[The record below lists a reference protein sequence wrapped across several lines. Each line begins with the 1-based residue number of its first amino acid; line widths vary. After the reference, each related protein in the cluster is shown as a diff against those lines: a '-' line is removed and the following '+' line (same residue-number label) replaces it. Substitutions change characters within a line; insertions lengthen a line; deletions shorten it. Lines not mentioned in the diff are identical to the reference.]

1 MYTAKDIRNL
11 ALLGHGGDGKSALCE
26 SMLYVTK
33 AITRLGKRAD
43 GTTVSDF
50 DDEEKKRQYS
60 IKTSVIPVEF
70 GGCKLNVLDNPG
82 YFDFAAEIVQSLRV
96 ADAGLICLTAKSGIA
111 VGTEKGWKSLADAGL
126 PAMFYVSKL
135 DEEHAN
141 FFNTFDSLRD
151 IFGASV
157 IPFTFPI
164 LHGEEAV
171 GVVDLV
177 SKKAYDVSGKE
188 IALPAEAEEKIE
200 EYMAELNEQVAETDE
215 ALMEKFFMEEPFTEE
230 ELLKGIKEGIR
241 QRSVTP
247 VFCGCA
253 MNGLGTAALL
263 DNLVRFAPS
272 PLEGKPAVRV
282 DEEGK
287 ESEFPLN
294 PDGPATAFVF
304 NTVAD
309 QYGKNSYF
317 KVLSGNIEDTM
328 TVVNA
333 RTGDNEKLGNTF
345 FPKGKDNAKTAKVC
359 CGDIGVFTKLAS
371 VRTGDTLCQPGKL
384 VTIKPMTYAEPCYRM
399 AIYAKTKG
407 QEDKVAAGLV
417 KLNEEGIRQRS
428 VTPVFCGCAMNGLG
442 TAALLDNLVR
452 FAPSPLEGKPAV
464 RVDEEGKESEFPLNP
479 DGPATAFVFNTVA
492 DQYGK
497 NSYFKVLSGNIEDTM
512 TVVNARTGDNEKLGN
527 TFFPK
532 GKDNAKTAK
541 VCCGDIGVFTK
552 LASVRTGDTL
562 CQPGKLVTIKPMT
575 YAEPCYRMAIYAKTK
590 GQEDKV
596 AAGLVK
602 LNEEDASFTYGNDP
616 ETKEMIIAGVCDIHL
631 SVIIAKLLSKY
642 KVEAELRPAKI
653 AYRET
658 IKKKVEIHG
667 RHKKQSGGHGQ
678 FGDVYIRFEPQSESE
693 DMIFADETVGGC
705 VPKNFIPSV
714 EKGLRNCIGKGVL
727 AGYPVVF
734 LKSTLYFGSYH
745 PVDSSDMA
753 FQTAAGI
760 AYKEGLPTAG
770 PTLLEPIGEL
780 KVFIPDANMGDII
793 GDLNKR
799 RGRVM
804 GMNPDPD
811 NRGWQIVEAEVPM
824 GEMSSYAIDLRSMSQ
839 GRGSYSLKFVRY
851 EEVPQI
857 NQAKIIEDAKKADEE

>member
-417 KLNEEGIRQRS
+417 KLNEE
-428 VTPVFCGCAMNGLG
+428 
-442 TAALLDNLVR
+442 
-452 FAPSPLEGKPAV
+452 
-464 RVDEEGKESEFPLNP
+464 
-479 DGPATAFVFNTVA
+479 
-492 DQYGK
+492 
-497 NSYFKVLSGNIEDTM
+497 
-512 TVVNARTGDNEKLGN
+512 
-527 TFFPK
+527 
-532 GKDNAKTAK
+532 
-541 VCCGDIGVFTK
+541 
-552 LASVRTGDTL
+552 
-562 CQPGKLVTIKPMT
+562 
-575 YAEPCYRMAIYAKTK
+575 
-590 GQEDKV
+590 
-596 AAGLVK
+596 
-602 LNEEDASFTYGNDP
+602 DASFTYGNDP

-658 IKKKVEIHG
+658 IKKKVKTQG

>member
-417 KLNEEGIRQRS
+417 KLNEE
-428 VTPVFCGCAMNGLG
+428 
-442 TAALLDNLVR
+442 
-452 FAPSPLEGKPAV
+452 
-464 RVDEEGKESEFPLNP
+464 
-479 DGPATAFVFNTVA
+479 
-492 DQYGK
+492 
-497 NSYFKVLSGNIEDTM
+497 
-512 TVVNARTGDNEKLGN
+512 
-527 TFFPK
+527 
-532 GKDNAKTAK
+532 
-541 VCCGDIGVFTK
+541 
-552 LASVRTGDTL
+552 
-562 CQPGKLVTIKPMT
+562 
-575 YAEPCYRMAIYAKTK
+575 
-590 GQEDKV
+590 
-596 AAGLVK
+596 
-602 LNEEDASFTYGNDP
+602 DASFTYGNDP

-631 SVIIAKLLSKY
+631 SVIIAKLQSKY
-642 KVEAELRPAKI
+642 KVEAVLKPAKI

>member
-1 MYTAKDIRNL
+1 MPPCSPRDFQHAALLRKEKIKTMYTAKDIRNL
-11 ALLGHGGDGKSALCE
+11 CLLGHGGDGKSALCE
-26 SMLYVTK
+26 SMLYLTK

-60 IKTSVIPVEF
+60 IKTSVIPVEYN
-70 GGCKLNVLDNPG
+70 GCKVNVLDNPG
-82 YFDFAAEIVQSLRV
+82 YFDFAGEVVQSLRV
-96 ADAGLICLTAKSGIA
+96 SDAGIICLTAKSGIA

-141 FFNTFDSLRD
+141 FFATFDSIRST
-151 IFGASV
+151 FGASA

-164 LHGEEAV
+164 LKGEQAV
-171 GVVDLV
+171 GVVDLIA
-177 SKKAYDVSGKE
+177 KKAYDVDGKE
-188 IALPAEAEEKIE
+188 IALPADAEEKIE

-230 ELLKGIKEGIR
+230 ELIKGIRDGLQ
-241 QRSVTP
+241 QRTVTP

-253 MNGLGTAALL
+253 MNGLGTLRLL
-263 DNLVRFAPS
+263 ENIVKFAPN
-272 PLEGKPAVRV
+272 PLEGKPMITV
-282 DEEGK
+282 DEDGN
-287 ESEFPLN
+287 ESELPLN
-294 PDGPATAFVF
+294 PNGSAIAFVF

-317 KVLSGNIEDTM
+317 KVVSGNIEDTM
-328 TVVNA
+328 SVVNS
-333 RTGDNEKLGNTF
+333 RTGDTEKLGNTF
-345 FPKGKDNAKTAKVC
+345 FPRGKDNTKTSKVC

-371 VRTGDTLCQPGKL
+371 VRTGDTLCLPGKS
-384 VTIKPMTYAEPCYRM
+384 VTIKPMEYAEPCYRM

-407 QEDKVAAGLV
+407 QEDKVA
-417 KLNEEGIRQRS
+417 N
-428 VTPVFCGCAMNGLG
+428 
-442 TAALLDNLVR
+442 
-452 FAPSPLEGKPAV
+452 
-464 RVDEEGKESEFPLNP
+464 
-479 DGPATAFVFNTVA
+479 
-492 DQYGK
+492 
-497 NSYFKVLSGNIEDTM
+497 
-512 TVVNARTGDNEKLGN
+512 
-527 TFFPK
+527 
-532 GKDNAKTAK
+532 
-541 VCCGDIGVFTK
+541 
-552 LASVRTGDTL
+552 
-562 CQPGKLVTIKPMT
+562 
-575 YAEPCYRMAIYAKTK
+575 
-590 GQEDKV
+590 
-596 AAGLVK
+596 GLVK

-616 ETKEMIIAGVCDIHL
+616 ETKEMIIAGVCDIQL

-658 IKKKVEIHG
+658 IKKKVEVHG

-678 FGDVYIRFEPQSESE
+678 FGDVYIRFEPQTESE
-693 DMIFADETVGGC
+693 EMIFADETVGGC

-727 AGYPVVF
+727 AGYPEVF
-734 LKSTLYFGSYH
+734 LKATLYFGSYH

-760 AYKEGLPTAG
+760 AYKEGLPTAN

-780 KVFIPDANMGDII
+780 KVYIPDSNMGDII

-804 GMNPDPD
+804 GMNPCG
-811 NRGWQIVEAEVPM
+811 NGQQVVEAEVPM
-824 GEMSSYAIDLRSMSQ
+824 GEMSSYAIDLRSMTQ

-851 EEVPQI
+851 EEVPQM
-857 NQAKIIEDAKKADEE
+857 NQAKIIEDAKKDEEE

>member
-1 MYTAKDIRNL
+1 MYTAKDIRNI

-26 SMLYVTK
+26 SMLFNTK

-60 IKTSVIPVEF
+60 IKTSVIPVEYK
-70 GGCKLNVLDNPG
+70 GSKINVLDNPG
-82 YFDFAAEIVQSLRV
+82 YFDFAAEVVQSLRV
-96 ADAGLICLTAKSGIA
+96 ADAGLICLSAKSGIV
-111 VGTEKGWKSLADAGL
+111 VGTEKGWKSLADANL

-141 FFNTFDSLRD
+141 YFAVLDALRD
-151 IFGASV
+151 TFGASV
-157 IPFTFPI
+157 VPLSFPI

-171 GVVDLV
+171 GVVDVLT
-177 SKKAYDVSGKE
+177 KKAYDASGKE
-188 IALPAEAEEKIE
+188 IALTADAEEKIE
-200 EYMAELNEQVAETDE
+200 EYMMSINEQVAETDE
-215 ALMEKFFMEEPFTEE
+215 ELMEKFFMEEPFTEE
-230 ELLKGIKEGIR
+230 ELCKGIKAGLQ

-253 MNGLGTAALL
+253 ASGLGTIELIE
-263 DNLVRFAPS
+263 NIIKYAPN
-272 PLEGKPAVRV
+272 PAEGKPMVAV
-282 DEEGK
+282 DEDGN
-287 ESEFPLN
+287 ESEVKLDPSGS
-294 PDGPATAFVF
+294 PMAFVF
-304 NTVAD
+304 NTFAD

-317 KVLSGNIEDTM
+317 KVISGDMEDTL

-333 RTGDNEKLGNTF
+333 RTGDNEKLGNMF
-345 FPKGKDNAKTAKVC
+345 FPKGKDNAKTSKVC

-371 VRTGDTLCQPGKL
+371 VRTGDTLGLAGKT
-384 VTIKPMTYAEPCYRM
+384 VTIKPMQYDTPNYRM

-407 QEDKVAAGLV
+407 QEDKIASGL
-417 KLNEEGIRQRS
+417 
-428 VTPVFCGCAMNGLG
+428 T
-442 TAALLDNLVR
+442 
-452 FAPSPLEGKPAV
+452 
-464 RVDEEGKESEFPLNP
+464 
-479 DGPATAFVFNTVA
+479 
-492 DQYGK
+492 
-497 NSYFKVLSGNIEDTM
+497 
-512 TVVNARTGDNEKLGN
+512 
-527 TFFPK
+527 
-532 GKDNAKTAK
+532 
-541 VCCGDIGVFTK
+541 
-552 LASVRTGDTL
+552 
-562 CQPGKLVTIKPMT
+562 
-575 YAEPCYRMAIYAKTK
+575 
-590 GQEDKV
+590 
-596 AAGLVK
+596 K
-602 LNEEDASFTYGNDP
+602 LNEEDASFTFGTDP

-678 FGDVYIRFEPQSESE
+678 FGDVYIRFEPQSETE
-693 DMIFADETVGGC
+693 DMVFADETVGGC

-734 LKSTLYFGSYH
+734 LKATLYFGSYH

-760 AYKEGLPTAG
+760 AYKEGLPTAA

-780 KVFIPDANMGDII
+780 KVYVPDANMGDII

-811 NRGWQIVEAEVPM
+811 NSGWQIVEAEVPM
-824 GEMSSYAIDLRSMSQ
+824 GEMSSYAIDLRSMTQ
-839 GRGSYSLKFVRY
+839 GRGSYAMSFVRY
-851 EEVPQI
+851 EEVPQM
-857 NQAKIIEDAKKADEE
+857 NQAKIIEDAKKDEE

>member
-317 KVLSGNIEDTM
+317 KVLSGNIE
-328 TVVNA
+328 V
-333 RTGDNEKLGNTF
+333 
-345 FPKGKDNAKTAKVC
+345 
-359 CGDIGVFTKLAS
+359 
-371 VRTGDTLCQPGKL
+371 
-384 VTIKPMTYAEPCYRM
+384 
-399 AIYAKTKG
+399 
-407 QEDKVAAGLV
+407 
-417 KLNEEGIRQRS
+417 
-428 VTPVFCGCAMNGLG
+428 
-442 TAALLDNLVR
+442 
-452 FAPSPLEGKPAV
+452 
-464 RVDEEGKESEFPLNP
+464 
-479 DGPATAFVFNTVA
+479 
-492 DQYGK
+492 
-497 NSYFKVLSGNIEDTM
+497 TM

>member
-111 VGTEKGWKSLADAGL
+111 VGTEKGWNSLAVAGL

-230 ELLKGIKEGIR
+230 ELLKGIK
-241 QRSVTP
+241 
-247 VFCGCA
+247 
-253 MNGLGTAALL
+253 
-263 DNLVRFAPS
+263 
-272 PLEGKPAVRV
+272 
-282 DEEGK
+282 
-287 ESEFPLN
+287 
-294 PDGPATAFVF
+294 
-304 NTVAD
+304 
-309 QYGKNSYF
+309 
-317 KVLSGNIEDTM
+317 
-328 TVVNA
+328 
-333 RTGDNEKLGNTF
+333 
-345 FPKGKDNAKTAKVC
+345 
-359 CGDIGVFTKLAS
+359 
-371 VRTGDTLCQPGKL
+371 
-384 VTIKPMTYAEPCYRM
+384 
-399 AIYAKTKG
+399 
-407 QEDKVAAGLV
+407 
-417 KLNEEGIRQRS
+417 EGIRQRS

>member
-294 PDGPATAFVF
+294 PDGPVTAFVF

-328 TVVNA
+328 TVVN
-333 RTGDNEKLGNTF
+333 T
-345 FPKGKDNAKTAKVC
+345 
-359 CGDIGVFTKLAS
+359 
-371 VRTGDTLCQPGKL
+371 
-384 VTIKPMTYAEPCYRM
+384 
-399 AIYAKTKG
+399 
-407 QEDKVAAGLV
+407 
-417 KLNEEGIRQRS
+417 
-428 VTPVFCGCAMNGLG
+428 
-442 TAALLDNLVR
+442 
-452 FAPSPLEGKPAV
+452 
-464 RVDEEGKESEFPLNP
+464 
-479 DGPATAFVFNTVA
+479 
-492 DQYGK
+492 
-497 NSYFKVLSGNIEDTM
+497 
-512 TVVNARTGDNEKLGN
+512 RTGDNEKLGN

-780 KVFIPDANMGDII
+780 KVFIPAANMGDII

>member
-96 ADAGLICLTAKSGIA
+96 ADAGLICLAAKSGIA

-417 KLNEEGIRQRS
+417 KLNEE
-428 VTPVFCGCAMNGLG
+428 
-442 TAALLDNLVR
+442 
-452 FAPSPLEGKPAV
+452 
-464 RVDEEGKESEFPLNP
+464 
-479 DGPATAFVFNTVA
+479 
-492 DQYGK
+492 
-497 NSYFKVLSGNIEDTM
+497 
-512 TVVNARTGDNEKLGN
+512 
-527 TFFPK
+527 
-532 GKDNAKTAK
+532 
-541 VCCGDIGVFTK
+541 
-552 LASVRTGDTL
+552 
-562 CQPGKLVTIKPMT
+562 
-575 YAEPCYRMAIYAKTK
+575 
-590 GQEDKV
+590 
-596 AAGLVK
+596 
-602 LNEEDASFTYGNDP
+602 DASFTYGNDP

-693 DMIFADETVGGC
+693 EMIFADETVGGC

-714 EKGLRNCIGKGVL
+714 EKGLRNCVGKGVL

>member
-1 MYTAKDIRNL
+1 MYTAKDIRNI

-26 SMLYVTK
+26 SMLFNTK

-60 IKTSVIPVEF
+60 IKTSVIPVEYK
-70 GGCKLNVLDNPG
+70 GSKINVLDNPG
-82 YFDFAAEIVQSLRV
+82 YFDFAAEVVQSLRV
-96 ADAGLICLTAKSGIA
+96 ADAGLICLSAKSGIV
-111 VGTEKGWKSLADAGL
+111 VGTEKGWKSLADANL
-126 PAMFYVSKL
+126 PAMFYISKL

-141 FFNTFDSLRD
+141 YFAVLDALRD
-151 IFGASV
+151 TFGASV
-157 IPFTFPI
+157 VPLSFPI

-171 GVVDLV
+171 GVVDVLT
-177 SKKAYDVSGKE
+177 KKAYDASGKE
-188 IALPAEAEEKIE
+188 IALTADAEEKIE
-200 EYMAELNEQVAETDE
+200 EYMMSINEQVAETDE
-215 ALMEKFFMEEPFTEE
+215 ELMEKFFMEEPFTEE
-230 ELLKGIKEGIR
+230 ELCKGIKAGLQ

-253 MNGLGTAALL
+253 ASGLGTIELIE
-263 DNLVRFAPS
+263 NIIKYAPN
-272 PLEGKPAVRV
+272 PAEGKPMVAV
-282 DEEGK
+282 DEDGN
-287 ESEFPLN
+287 ESEVKLDPSGS
-294 PDGPATAFVF
+294 PMAFVF
-304 NTVAD
+304 NTFAD

-317 KVLSGNIEDTM
+317 KVISGDMEDTL

-333 RTGDNEKLGNTF
+333 RTGDNEKLGNMF
-345 FPKGKDNAKTAKVC
+345 FPKGKDNAKTSKVC

-371 VRTGDTLCQPGKL
+371 VRTGDTLGLAGKT
-384 VTIKPMTYAEPCYRM
+384 VTIKPMQYDTPNYRM

-407 QEDKVAAGLV
+407 QEDKIASGL
-417 KLNEEGIRQRS
+417 
-428 VTPVFCGCAMNGLG
+428 T
-442 TAALLDNLVR
+442 
-452 FAPSPLEGKPAV
+452 
-464 RVDEEGKESEFPLNP
+464 
-479 DGPATAFVFNTVA
+479 
-492 DQYGK
+492 
-497 NSYFKVLSGNIEDTM
+497 
-512 TVVNARTGDNEKLGN
+512 
-527 TFFPK
+527 
-532 GKDNAKTAK
+532 
-541 VCCGDIGVFTK
+541 
-552 LASVRTGDTL
+552 
-562 CQPGKLVTIKPMT
+562 
-575 YAEPCYRMAIYAKTK
+575 
-590 GQEDKV
+590 
-596 AAGLVK
+596 K
-602 LNEEDASFTYGNDP
+602 LNEEDASFTFGTDP

-678 FGDVYIRFEPQSESE
+678 FGDVYIRFEPQSETE
-693 DMIFADETVGGC
+693 DMVFADETVGGC

-734 LKSTLYFGSYH
+734 LKATLYFGSYH

-760 AYKEGLPTAG
+760 AYKEGLPTAA

-780 KVFIPDANMGDII
+780 KVYVPDANMGDII

-811 NRGWQIVEAEVPM
+811 NSGWQIVEAEVPM
-824 GEMSSYAIDLRSMSQ
+824 GEMSSYAIDLRSMTQ
-839 GRGSYSLKFVRY
+839 GRGSYAMNFVRY
-851 EEVPQI
+851 EEVPQM
-857 NQAKIIEDAKKADEE
+857 NQAKIIEDAKKDEE